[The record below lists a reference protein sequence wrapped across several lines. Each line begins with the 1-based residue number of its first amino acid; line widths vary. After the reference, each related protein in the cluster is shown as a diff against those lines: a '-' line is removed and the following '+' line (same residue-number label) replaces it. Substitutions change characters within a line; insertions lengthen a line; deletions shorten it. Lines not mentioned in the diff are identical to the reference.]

1 MFTPGFI
8 EVDRYAWLPL
18 IAYLQFYLRQRRERP
33 LPCRAQITADHCMHI
48 RCCARLFD
56 KFGLARA
63 PVLEG
68 GKIVGIVSYTDR
80 VMKWLGGACC

>member
-1 MFTPGFI
+1 M
-8 EVDRYAWLPL
+8 
-18 IAYLQFYLRQRRERP
+18 
-33 LPCRAQITADHCMHI
+33 TADHCMHN
-48 RCCARLFD
+48 RYCVRLFD